1 MENILY
7 LMRMNLKTEKVIK
20 EWTDYNGHL
29 NVAFYVRIFDIAADV
44 MLDNFSMGG
53 KSAKKDKKT
62 TFVAEMHTIY
72 NQEVRLGE
80 EVETH
85 ITYVDHDK
93 KRIHYRLSM
102 FHKEQKYLAAT
113 NEVLSLYVDLNKRKV
128 IEFDSDRLILMDN
141 FIKKNSSKFSSD
153 KLIFLNKLKKV

>member
-1 MENILY
+1 MS
-7 LMRMNLKTEKVIK
+7 MVLKSEKVIK

-29 NVAFYVRIFDIAADV
+29 NVAFYVHIFDIGADV
-44 MLDNFSMGG
+44 MLDNFNMGG
-53 KSAKKDKKT
+53 QSAKKNKKT

-102 FHKEQKYLAAT
+102 FHKEKKYLAAT

-128 IEFDSDRLILMDN
+128 VEFDSDRLILMDD
-141 FIKKNSSKFSSD
+141 FIKENSSRFSSD
-153 KLIFLNKLKKV
+153 KLIFLNKIKKA

>member
-1 MENILY
+1 MI
-7 LMRMNLKTEKVIK
+7 LKTEKVVK
-20 EWTDYNGHL
+20 EYTDYNGHL

-44 MLDNFSMGG
+44 MLDNFNMGG
-53 KSAKKDKKT
+53 KSAKNDKKT

-72 NQEVRLGE
+72 NQEVKLGE

-93 KRIHYRLSM
+93 KRIHFKLSM
-102 FHKEQKYLAAT
+102 YHKEKKYLAAT

-128 IEFDSDRLILMDN
+128 VEFDPDRLTLMDD
-141 FIKKNSSKFSSD
+141 FIKKNSSKFNSE

>member
-1 MENILY
+1 
-7 LMRMNLKTEKVIK
+7 MNMILKTEKVIK

-44 MLDNFSMGG
+44 MLDNFNMGG
-53 KSAKKDKKT
+53 ISAKKNKKT

-72 NQEVRLGE
+72 KQEVRLGE

-85 ITYVDHDK
+85 LTYVDHDK

-102 FHKEQKYLAAT
+102 FHKEKKYLAAT
-113 NEVLSLYVDLNKRKV
+113 NEVLSLYVDLDKRKV
-128 IEFDSDRLILMDN
+128 TEFHADRITLMDEC
-141 FIKKNSSKFSSD
+141 IKKNLSKFDTD
-153 KLIFLNKLKKV
+153 KLVFLNKLKKI